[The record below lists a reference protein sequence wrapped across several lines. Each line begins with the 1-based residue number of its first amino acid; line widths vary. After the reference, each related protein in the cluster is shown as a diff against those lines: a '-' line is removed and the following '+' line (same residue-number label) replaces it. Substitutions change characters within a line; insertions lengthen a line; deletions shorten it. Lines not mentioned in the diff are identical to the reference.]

1 MATSKRATNAEMEE
15 RAEFI
20 HRLLDLGLS
29 RSSILVQITKR
40 FDLSRAQGYKEL
52 ARISSDR
59 QSDGVDLPNLKGT
72 EAMKEAI
79 GLLHSAMIDC
89 TIDGEFKELTKIS
102 KELREMSRG
111 LGIGAALGGAQPN
124 GSEAVGITDSDQQID
139 PPIEVVAA
147 SAAMKKVS

>member
-1 MATSKRATNAEMEE
+1 MATSKRATNAEMNE

-20 HRLLDLGLS
+20 HRLLDLGLN
-29 RSSILVQITKR
+29 RSSILHQICKR

-59 QSDGVDLPNLKGT
+59 QSEGLDLPVPKGT

-79 GLLHSAMIDC
+79 GILHSAMIDC
-89 TIDGEFKELTKIS
+89 IVDGELKELTKIS

-124 GSEAVGITDSDQQID
+124 GEINPDSDQID
-139 PPIEVVAA
+139 PPMEVVVGTAA
-147 SAAMKKVS
+147 AKKVS

>member
-1 MATSKRATNAEMEE
+1 MEAALMATPKRATKAEMDN

-20 HRLLDLGLS
+20 HRLLDLGIS
-29 RSSILVQITKR
+29 RSSILAQVTKR

-52 ARISSDR
+52 ARVSSDR
-59 QSDGVDLPNLKGT
+59 QSDGVDLPAPKGT

-79 GLLHSAMIDC
+79 GLLHSAMVDC
-89 TIDGEFKELTKIS
+89 VIDGEFKELTKIS

-124 GSEAVGITDSDQQID
+124 GSIEDQID
-139 PPIEVVAA
+139 PPMEVVTATT
-147 SAAMKKVS
+147 AMKQSR